1 MYKIGCEK
9 TEFKRK
15 KKDYCRKH
23 FLIPTQIQILGLGL
37 PESPTQVQDPPTGTL
52 PCFSF
57 LTLFAMLVIYK
68 AP

>member
-52 PCFSF
+52 PW
-57 LTLFAMLVIYK
+57 TAMLVIYK